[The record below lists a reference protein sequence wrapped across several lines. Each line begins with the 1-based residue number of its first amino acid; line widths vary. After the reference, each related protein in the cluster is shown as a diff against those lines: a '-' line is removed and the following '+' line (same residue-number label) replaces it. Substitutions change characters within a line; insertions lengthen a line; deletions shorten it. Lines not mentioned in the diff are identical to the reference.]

1 MDLQKCLAEGVAA
14 LERTTELAHEMS
26 LFSDN
31 KDLVELATA
40 SLK

>member
-1 MDLQKCLAEGVAA
+1 MDSQKCLAEGVAA
-14 LERTTELAHEMS
+14 LERTTELANEMD

-31 KDLVELATA
+31 EDLEEVATA